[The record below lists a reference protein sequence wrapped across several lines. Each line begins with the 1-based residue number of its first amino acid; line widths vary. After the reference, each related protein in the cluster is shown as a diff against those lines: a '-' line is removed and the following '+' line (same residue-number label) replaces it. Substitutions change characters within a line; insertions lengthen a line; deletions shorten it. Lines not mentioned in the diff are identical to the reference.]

1 MNNKQYYNI
10 KEVSKILNLKEHVIR
25 HWDSIDPKT
34 KKLRVQGLSTRSK
47 GGTRYFNKDNIKK
60 LNNLK
65 NVLFENGQHNYS
77 LQLADKIIS
86 KKRKNKEVSI
96 NQPNLNQLSII
107 LNNLKQ
113 NKHKLFKR
121 YRDGSS
127 DIDGMIEDYSFL
139 IWD

>member
-10 KEVSKILNLKEHVIR
+10 KEVSKLLNLKEHVIR

-47 GGTRYFNKDNIKK
+47 GGTRYFNKENIKK

-86 KKRKNKEVSI
+86 KTRKNNKLSI
-96 NQPNLNQLSII
+96 NQPKLNELSNII
-107 LNNLKQ
+107 NSLK
-113 NKHKLFKR
+113 NAL
-121 YRDGSS
+121 D
-127 DIDGMIEDYSFL
+127 DN
-139 IWD
+139 

>member
-1 MNNKQYYNI
+1 MNEKHYKNI
-10 KEVSKILNLKEHVIR
+10 REVSELLNIKEHVIR

-47 GGTRYFNKDNIKK
+47 GGTRYFNKENIKK

-86 KKRKNKEVSI
+86 KTRKNNKLSI
-96 NQPNLNQLSII
+96 NQPKLNELSNII
-107 LNNLKQ
+107 NSLK
-113 NKHKLFKR
+113 NAL
-121 YRDGSS
+121 D
-127 DIDGMIEDYSFL
+127 DN
-139 IWD
+139 

>member
-10 KEVSKILNLKEHVIR
+10 KEVSKLLNLKEHVIR

-47 GGTRYFNKDNIKK
+47 GGTRHFNKENIKK

-86 KKRKNKEVSI
+86 KTRKNNKLSI
-96 NQPNLNQLSII
+96 NQPKLNELSNII
-107 LNNLKQ
+107 NSLK
-113 NKHKLFKR
+113 NAL
-121 YRDGSS
+121 D
-127 DIDGMIEDYSFL
+127 DN
-139 IWD
+139 

>member
-10 KEVSKILNLKEHVIR
+10 KEVSKLLNLKEHVIR

-47 GGTRYFNKDNIKK
+47 GGTRYFNKENIKK

-86 KKRKNKEVSI
+86 KKRKNKEISI
-96 NQPNLNQLSII
+96 NQPKLNELSNII
-107 LNNLKQ
+107 NNLKKALDD
-113 NKHKLFKR
+113 N
-121 YRDGSS
+121 
-127 DIDGMIEDYSFL
+127 
-139 IWD
+139 